1 MKKFFI
7 LLALVVGGS
16 SLATHSMAVP
26 LRITMSVP
34 SVSGLLD
41 GVVFTDLPIAFTIQV
56 DSDDIVLSGAPPG
69 IIQYEVQW
77 SSTSI
82 LLGDTQLEAT
92 EPVGAGRH
100 LVTVNPTYGN
110 YAVTGGFQTG
120 NMPGL
125 ANWDLSS
132 PVGPLYNDE
141 FSTGS
146 SGFDTDG
153 GVLDFDNQ
161 NSIAGGIFEIARAE
175 DSSSGES
182 SSVAVPALPT
192 FMLFVLGGLLALFGF
207 SRIRASKESLVS
219 GSGTSRE

>member
-16 SLATHSMAVP
+16 SLASHSMAVP
-26 LRITMSVP
+26 LIITMSVP

-56 DSDDIVLSGAPPG
+56 DSDDIVSSPAPPG

-100 LVTVNPTYGN
+100 PVTVSPSGDYF
-110 YAVTGGFQTG
+110 VTGGIQTG

-132 PVGPLYNDE
+132 PVGPLYSDE

-175 DSSSGES
+175 DSGSGES

-192 FMLFVLGGLLALFGF
+192 YLLFALSGLLALFGF
-207 SRIRASKESLVS
+207 SRVRASK
-219 GSGTSRE
+219 

>member
-26 LRITMSVP
+26 LVITMSVP
-34 SVSGLLD
+34 SVSGSLD
-41 GVVFTDLPIAFTIQV
+41 GVDFTDLPIAFTIQV
-56 DSDDIVLSGAPPG
+56 DSDDIVASPAPPG
-69 IIQYEVQW
+69 VIEYEVLW
-77 SSTSI
+77 SSMSI

-92 EPVGAGRH
+92 EPVGGARNF
-100 LVTVNPTYGN
+100 VAVYPTYGTYN
-110 YAVTGGFQTG
+110 VTGGFQTG

-141 FSTGS
+141 FFTQN
-146 SGFDTDG
+146 SGIDTDG
-153 GVLDFDNQ
+153 GQLRFDYQ
-161 NSIAGGIFEIARAE
+161 TPVAGGIFEIAGAE
-175 DSSSGES
+175 DSGSGES

-207 SRIRASKESLVS
+207 SRIRASK
-219 GSGTSRE
+219 

>member
-1 MKKFFI
+1 MKKFFT

-16 SLATHSMAVP
+16 SLATHSVAVP
-26 LRITMSVP
+26 LIITMSVP
-34 SVSGLLD
+34 SVSGSLD
-41 GVVFTDLPIAFTIQV
+41 GVDFTDLPIAFTIQV
-56 DSDDIVLSGAPPG
+56 DSDDIVSSPAPPG
-69 IIQYEVQW
+69 VIQYEVQW

-82 LLGDTQLEAT
+82 LLGDTQLESP

-100 LVTVNPTYGN
+100 LVDVYPTYGR
-110 YAVTGGFQTG
+110 YSVTGGFQTG

-141 FSTGS
+141 FSTGG
-146 SGFDTDG
+146 SGYDTDG
-153 GVLDFDNQ
+153 GQLDFDNQ
-161 NSIAGGIFEIARAE
+161 GSIAGGIFEIARAE
-175 DSSSGES
+175 DSGSGES

-207 SRIRASKESLVS
+207 SRIRASK
-219 GSGTSRE
+219 

>member
-26 LRITMSVP
+26 LIITMSVP
-34 SVSGLLD
+34 SVSGSLD
-41 GVVFTDLPIAFTIQV
+41 GVDFTDLPIAFTIQV
-56 DSDDIVLSGAPPG
+56 DSDDIVSSPAPPG

-100 LVTVNPTYGN
+100 LVTVNPTYGS
-110 YAVTGGFQTG
+110 YFVTGGFQTG

-175 DSSSGES
+175 VSGSGES

-192 FMLFVLGGLLALFGF
+192 FMLFALGGLLALFGF
-207 SRIRASKESLVS
+207 FRVRASK
-219 GSGTSRE
+219 